1 MNKYEYNVYMISNF
15 KFRKGYDENG
25 YYYYYYGEDVVTGAL
40 SYECWDVH
48 TGTHYVYDIVSSE
61 WHVLTLNTREI
72 FWASCYDIPE
82 SDWEHDDPNSRPG
95 QYTKC
100 TKTYGADGLTLD
112 ENKAAEAYANTSYAS
127 FGKIPCG
134 DFRNTVE
141 LATLD
146 YPDTSFL
153 KLPASS
159 SYPIFGDASAA
170 RSNFAPGPNEI
181 EKSFY
186 AMNDKLDR
194 MLRNDPE
201 YQEELNAK
209 YDRIINSIPANC
221 IYNGGTM
228 TPETINWV
236 LSGEAMTTYR
246 KLKYFCDPLGGKL
259 RLFPHRDDTRL
270 MKILTTIYVVC
281 TAFNLACPP
290 IKLHD
295 RTVRYNEFENV
306 VKQGDVCPAKG
317 ARDSAITI
325 TRNGWVYSN
334 VDRRNEFVRIENENG
349 RTTI

>member
-82 SDWEHDDPNSRPG
+82 SDWDYTTKSGRPG

-100 TKTYGADGLTLD
+100 TKTYGTDGLTLD
-112 ENKAAEAYANTSYAS
+112 ANKAAEAYANTAYAP
-127 FGKIPCG
+127 FGKFVCC
-134 DFRNTVE
+134 DRQNNTVE

-146 YPDTSFL
+146 HPNQSFF
-153 KLPASS
+153 KLPAG
-159 SYPIFGDASAA
+159 YPLMTKED
-170 RSNFAPGPNEI
+170 FANCIPGPNEI

-194 MLRNDPE
+194 MLLNDPE

-281 TAFNLACPP
+281 TAFNLTCPP

-295 RTVRYNEFENV
+295 RTVRYNAFENV
-306 VKQGDVCPAKG
+306 VKQGDICPAKG

-349 RTTI
+349 RNTI